1 MKVIEFQSRIMKIMK
16 IIEFH
21 ENLKIPRENRK
32 TQEDHI
38 LRIENHEN
46 H

>member
-1 MKVIEFQSRIMKIMK
+1 MNVIEFKWRIMKIIK

-21 ENLKIPRENRK
+21 ENLKFHRDNRK
-32 TQEDHI
+32 THEDHI
-38 LRIENHEN
+38 IQIEHHEN